1 MKRNRVWLILFVL
14 IICFT
19 AACSPQADPQNNPQN
34 KSQVKTVTD
43 NMGRE
48 IRIEKQPER
57 IVSLAPAV
65 TEILFALG
73 LDQQIVGVS
82 DFCDYPE
89 QANNKKKM
97 GGYDSPNAEAIASEK
112 PDIVFISAGVQEE
125 LIQQLEKFG
134 ITVVALEADT
144 LEQVM
149 KNIEMAGLLT
159 GKEKEAEQ
167 ITAEMKTKIAEISAK
182 VEGLPKPKV
191 FFEVWDDPLMSAGS
205 QSFIHNMLEAAGGS
219 NIAAV
224 KSERYYTYSVEQL
237 LKENPEVYIINNHSH
252 TPEDIKNRTG
262 YQALNAVQNDRVYA
276 IEDDLISRAGP
287 RVILGLEQIARAIH
301 PEAFAN

>member
-1 MKRNRVWLILFVL
+1 MKRNRVLLILLV
-14 IICFT
+14 IILCFT
-19 AACSPQADPQNNPQN
+19 VACSSQAPSQN
-34 KSQVKTVTD
+34 KPQGKTITD
-43 NMGRE
+43 SLNRE
-48 IRIEKQPER
+48 INIGNPPQRI
-57 IVSLAPAV
+57 ISLAPAV

-82 DFCDYPE
+82 NYCDYPE
-89 QANNKKKM
+89 QTKNKEKM
-97 GGYDSPNAEAIASEK
+97 GGYDSPNVEAIASKK
-112 PDIVFISAGVQEE
+112 PDMVFISTGVQEG
-125 LIQQLEKFG
+125 IVQQLEKFG
-134 ITVVALEADT
+134 ITIVALDADT

-149 KNIEMAGLLT
+149 KNIELAGLLT
-159 GKEKEAEQ
+159 GKEKEAQQ
-167 ITAEMKTKIAEISAK
+167 ITADMKNKAAEISAK
-182 VEGLPKPKV
+182 VEGLAKPKV

-205 QSFIHNMLEAAGGS
+205 QSFIHNMLETAGGI

-262 YQALNAVQNDRVYA
+262 YQALSAVQKDRVYA
-276 IEDDLISRAGP
+276 IDDNLISRPGP

-301 PEAFAN
+301 PEAFENE